1 MSSFGSIPD
10 RSARDGRVSLRS
22 GALGRASV
30 AGGPVTAVAVERV
43 VAAGAASVGG
53 GRHREIEYRL
63 ALVLQQLVVN
73 ELLRVDPGPFGSGA
87 QVVVDVGRVV
97 GRRTEWKEEVRL
109 GHHPGDERIRSVRR
123 LRYDPATELGIAHR
137 PDLLRQRQVGDRSVA
152 RIEHEG
158 MEGKDRKSTRLN
170 YSH

>member
-1 MSSFGSIPD
+1 MSS
-10 RSARDGRVSLRS
+10 RR
-22 GALGRASV
+22 
-30 AGGPVTAVAVERV
+30 
-43 VAAGAASVGG
+43 
-53 GRHREIEYRL
+53 RHTRC
-63 ALVLQQLVVN
+63 ALVTGVQTCAL
-73 ELLRVDPGPFGSGA
+73 PIS